1 MGLVRSLAG
10 LIALALAVLI
20 SAERAEA
27 RLENSIIVGAVAQH
41 TAASRPAG
49 LLLAAVGTD
58 HAATGLQSGSLGGLF
73 SRPGVLA
80 GFAAGFL
87 GCGVLGLIFG
97 YGAVSGLGGAA
108 SYLGLL
114 FQLALIAMLGR
125 LIWTR
130 WGGGRHVPTFAG
142 LSPRQ
147 LADPYLR
154 TRNDLPPGMGAP
166 ADADDKAADNGSA
179 KVDAHSDHGR

>member
-10 LIALALAVLI
+10 FLALALAVLI
-20 SAERAEA
+20 AAESAGA
-27 RLENSIIVGAVAQH
+27 RLEDSMIVGITAQR

-58 HAATGLQSGSLGGLF
+58 HPATGLQSGSLGGLF

-87 GCGVLGLIFG
+87 GSGVLGLAFG
-97 YGAVSGLGGAA
+97 YGVAGGIGGAA
-108 SYLGLL
+108 SYFGLL

-125 LIWTR
+125 LIWTW
-130 WGGGRHVPTFAG
+130 WGTGRRAISTRRI
-142 LSPRQ
+142 SP
-147 LADPYLR
+147 
-154 TRNDLPPGMGAP
+154 
-166 ADADDKAADNGSA
+166 
-179 KVDAHSDHGR
+179 